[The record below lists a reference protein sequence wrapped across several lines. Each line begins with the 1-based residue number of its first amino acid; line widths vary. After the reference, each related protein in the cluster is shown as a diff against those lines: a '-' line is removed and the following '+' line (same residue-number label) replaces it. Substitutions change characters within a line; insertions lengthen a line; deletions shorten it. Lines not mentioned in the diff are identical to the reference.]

1 MQVLAASGDEHCV
14 WYGQCPTKSKT
25 LNCYYDGP
33 AKTLDASAA
42 EILTEL
48 CPMLNISLGKC
59 VALWDDKLSTSLCS
73 RVGYAVNAVY
83 DSCIQL
89 KGKFCNSQLCMQALV
104 QSCQGLE
111 TG

>member
-1 MQVLAASGDEHCV
+1 MYKFVEF
-14 WYGQCPTKSKT
+14 
-25 LNCYYDGP
+25 
-33 AKTLDASAA
+33 
-42 EILTEL
+42 
-48 CPMLNISLGKC
+48 
-59 VALWDDKLSTSLCS
+59 S

-89 KGKFCNSQLCMQALV
+89 NGKFCNSQLCMQALM